1 MSATRGGAEAP
12 VGHRGHAARPL
23 IENPIDKLSDEQIK
37 ELGEL
42 FDQLHEEVKNDLGER
57 DATYIRS
64 IIELQRR
71 LAVLG
76 RILVAGS
83 KYRPPAGHG
92 RRRAGDRPRS
102 SRTWRSA
109 TTSCTASGTG

>member
-1 MSATRGGAEAP
+1 MSATAEKP
-12 VGHRGHAARPL
+12 KRLSSIEDTGETL
-23 IENPIDKLSDEQIK
+23 IESPLAKLSDEQIK
-37 ELGEL
+37 EIGKK
-42 FDQLHEEVKNDLGER
+42 FDQLHDEVFDDLGER

-83 KYRPPAGHG
+83 RFRAAAGVG
-92 RRRAGDRPRS
+92 RGRARRRPRS

-109 TTSCTASGTG
+109 TTSCTVSGTG